1 MLMVELVLVALAS
14 PGTSRWLLLGPAG
27 PGAARWLLLLLLPLV
42 LEVEPVIEPVLELVP
57 VRAVRSS
64 CC

>member
-1 MLMVELVLVALAS
+1 MALAS

-42 LEVEPVIEPVLELVP
+42 LEVEPVLEPVLELVP
-57 VRAVRSS
+57 VRAVWS
-64 CC
+64 